1 MASTYTGNA
10 GLEKIGTGE
19 QSGTW
24 GTTSN
29 TNLDIIDRVLNGVV
43 TLTITGDTTLTTT
56 DGTLSNGHY
65 KVLLLAG
72 TPGAVFDL
80 TIAPNDQQ
88 KFYFIKNSTG
98 QTATILQGGGTGTE
112 ATIANGASAVIYAD
126 GAGGNANVANI
137 GTDVLSDA
145 SPQLGGNLDVNT
157 KNINFGDTAT
167 AGSDDTLQ
175 FGASQDLKIY
185 HDGFHSYIND
195 SGTGN
200 LRLAS
205 SQVDILGGTDG
216 GETMAT
222 FVDDGAVTLYHDNV
236 AKLATSSAGISVT
249 GVMTASTGITIGD
262 AVVTEAQLEILDGAT
277 LTTTELNYVD
287 GVTSAIQTQLDAKA
301 TGFTAGTTITSS
313 ATLTATQS
321 NYQRVDCSGGN
332 VTVTIAVGSGLS
344 VGEYVV
350 IDKIDTSSNN
360 LTVAY
365 TANSQGVSLGTSCD
379 LAVAFYNG
387 THFSF
392 TETIKS

>member
-43 TLTITGDTTLTTT
+43 TLGITGDTTLTTT
-56 DGTLSNGHY
+56 DGTLTPGHY

-88 KFYFIKNSTG
+88 KVYFIKNSTG

-185 HDGFHSYIND
+185 HDGSHSYIND

-332 VTVTIAVGSGLS
+332 VTVTVAVGSGLS

>member
-43 TLTITGDTTLTTT
+43 TLGITGDTTLTTT
-56 DGTLSNGHY
+56 DGTLTPGHY

-88 KFYFIKNSTG
+88 KVYFIKNSTG

-185 HDGFHSYIND
+185 HDGSHSYIND

-332 VTVTIAVGSGLS
+332 VTVTVAVGSGLS

-365 TANSQGVSLGTSCD
+365 TANSQGVSLGTACD

>member
-1 MASTYTGNA
+1 MASTYTGNG

-98 QTATILQGGGTGTE
+98 QIATILQGGGTGTE

-126 GAGGNANVANI
+126 GTGANANVANI
-137 GTDVLSDA
+137 GTDVLSDS

-185 HDGFHSYIND
+185 HDGSHSYIND

-236 AKLATSSAGISVT
+236 AKLATSSAGVSVT

-365 TANSQGVSLGTSCD
+365 TANSQGVSLGTACD

>member
-43 TLTITGDTTLTTT
+43 TLGITGDTTLTTT
-56 DGTLSNGHY
+56 DGTLTPGHY

-88 KFYFIKNSTG
+88 KVYFIKNSTG

-185 HDGFHSYIND
+185 HDGSHSYIND

-205 SQVDILGGTDG
+205 SQVDILG
-216 GETMAT
+216 
-222 FVDDGAVTLYHDNV
+222 
-236 AKLATSSAGISVT
+236 
-249 GVMTASTGITIGD
+249 ITIMLLNLQP
-262 AVVTEAQLEILDGAT
+262 VVLEF
-277 LTTTELNYVD
+277 
-287 GVTSAIQTQLDAKA
+287 Q
-301 TGFTAGTTITSS
+301 
-313 ATLTATQS
+313 
-321 NYQRVDCSGGN
+321 
-332 VTVTIAVGSGLS
+332 
-344 VGEYVV
+344 
-350 IDKIDTSSNN
+350 
-360 LTVAY
+360 
-365 TANSQGVSLGTSCD
+365 
-379 LAVAFYNG
+379 
-387 THFSF
+387 
-392 TETIKS
+392 